1 MTTFKIPEGKVVDR
15 IELDAGEGRATLNV
29 IYKEEKPKEEKRVAV
44 LCETKEP
51 TGIYLSNLTGELV
64 VCGLSERPDPTYYVP
79 MAKAEAGEFVVL
91 PTEAL
96 DEILVAVA
104 NEINELCDTL
114 RASSGH
120 GGAVMVVHRHW
131 QILHKLLSER
141 K

>member
-15 IELDAGEGRATLNV
+15 IELDAEEGRATLNV

-64 VCGLSERPDPTYYVP
+64 VCGRADKPDQTYYVP
-79 MAKAEAGEFVVL
+79 MKKAEPGEFVVV
-91 PTEAL
+91 PAEVL
-96 DEILVAVA
+96 DEILIELAT
-104 NEINELCDTL
+104 EINELCDTL
-114 RASSGH
+114 SASSGH
-120 GGAVMVVHRHW
+120 GGAVRVVHRHW
-131 QILHKLLSER
+131 QILHALLSER